1 MWLWNTKIETLRDK
15 LEPLWK
21 GPGRLLC
28 PITNAVWEVR
38 GPEGKVWIRHT
49 DMIRPY
55 REGDR

>member
-21 GPGRLLC
+21 GPGRLLR

-49 DMIRPY
+49 DMIRLY